1 MATSE
6 YKFYMQKVDKDGNS
20 LGDAKDLEKDFAGL
34 RYAKAK
40 GINDIGKQR
49 TYTETYVESDKV
61 NVYIPDTPTYDVTSI
76 DLTLYFIGNDRYN
89 TYNAFND
96 FIKVGFTKYWD
107 TARNREFIFYID
119 DKITIGDELWYGS
132 TPYLEITYKL
142 QNIKGYT
149 EEHK

>member
-6 YKFYMQKVDKDGNS
+6 YKFYMQKVDKDGNP
-20 LGDAKDLEKDFAGL
+20 LGEVKDLEKDFEGL

-61 NVYIPDTPTYDVTSI
+61 NVYMPDTPTYEATSI

-107 TARNREFIFYID
+107 TARKREFIFYID